1 MAWSAP
7 RVAPR
12 FWIRHDRTPFDV
24 YPCLLHRGQHP
35 CQEACARCI
44 HHTGAGGPPTPHR
57 RLRPPT
63 PGPPPG
69 HDTCPRPASDD
80 RIPIDGYRCGFVQPV
95 FCLPSRRWSVGFTP
109 APSRRGATQKTL
121 CVCDIPGP
129 TQRWRAENGDRLSE
143 REILNLL
150 RLLLIAGNETTTNLI
165 GNGVLALLRHP
176 RSAPAAPGRSGAYPV
191 SGRRAAAVRTAG
203 ADDVPARPGRLRRE
217 RIPAA
222 TARQHRAAARRGQPR
237 PRGVHG
243 PGQARCRARRICPP
257 VVWARHPPLPRGRA
271 GAS

>member
-24 YPCLLHRGQHP
+24 YPCRLHRGQHP

-95 FCLPSRRWSVGFTP
+95 FCLPSRRWSVGLTP

-121 CVCDIPGP
+121 CVRGSAQERGGAASECNAERSWSDRVKGAGNHGSAGLAVALYPNLAAEQRGPGSSVVEGGCASCV
-129 TQRWRAENGDRLSE
+129 TRSAELAGSSSPS
-143 REILNLL
+143 L
-150 RLLLIAGNETTTNLI
+150 RLYGE
-165 GNGVLALLRHP
+165 
-176 RSAPAAPGRSGAYPV
+176 
-191 SGRRAAAVRTAG
+191 RTA
-203 ADDVPARPGRLRRE
+203 LRE
-217 RIPAA
+217 R
-222 TARQHRAAARRGQPR
+222 
-237 PRGVHG
+237 
-243 PGQARCRARRICPP
+243 
-257 VVWARHPPLPRGRA
+257 
-271 GAS
+271 